1 MKAARS
7 INEGASP
14 QQPLVARQQ
23 LELSGLADEGLREAG
38 KPLIVADL
46 YKAFTQDGRRLVDIT
61 WEQQRLHES
70 RRWSVMELLAAI
82 DVERVT
88 RSERLLVWNAG
99 RAELTTKP
107 GADRLARL
115 SDSECRRWQGRNDVV
130 ASIMQA
136 CGTWSRYW
144 NEEEAHHETSFN
156 RLATLFG
163 LEPVTD
169 ATFIEFR
176 KIFPDDDML
185 RTLTLLAISEIVA
198 AVNYA
203 NCARV
208 IQEPGLKALFK
219 QVGADE
225 IQHMTYFIAFAKGLV
240 DSGEYEAKE
249 AFAVAH
255 FFLRDGGEVQGSKR
269 QHVEQR
275 DTHVNWWDHLEYRE
289 GMYSPDA
296 IDKKQTLIF
305 NALKRITGI
314 TVSSVEEVEDMW
326 MDLVGS

>member
-1 MKAARS
+1 MSTHNKLAGS
-7 INEGASP
+7 GQP
-14 QQPLVARQQ
+14 QPHVTAQHVEMPVQA
-23 LELSGLADEGLREAG
+23 EDTREAG
-38 KPLIVADL
+38 KPVIVADL
-46 YKAFTQDGRRLVDIT
+46 YRAFTEEGRSLVDIT

-70 RRWSVMELLAAI
+70 RRWSVMEALSAI
-82 DVERVT
+82 DVESV
-88 RSERLLVWNAG
+88 SQSDRLLVWNAG

-115 SDSECRRWQGRNDVV
+115 SDSECRRWQGKNATV

-163 LEPVTD
+163 LERVSD
-169 ATFIEFR
+169 ETFIEFR

-185 RTLTLLAISEIVA
+185 RTLTLLAVSEIVA
-198 AVNYA
+198 AVNYG

-208 IQEPGLKALFK
+208 IQQPGLKALFK

-225 IQHMTYFIAFAKGLV
+225 IQHMNYFVAFAKALV
-240 DSGEYEAKE
+240 DSGEYHAKE
-249 AFAVAH
+249 AFAVAY
-255 FFLRDGGEVQGSKR
+255 FFLRDDGEVHGSKR
-269 QHVEQR
+269 ERVVQR
-275 DTHVNWWDHLEYRE
+275 DTHVNWWDQLEYRE

-296 IDKKQTLIF
+296 IDKKEMLIF

-314 TVSSVEEVEDMW
+314 TVSSAEEVKDKW
-326 MDLVGS
+326 MELVGC

>member
-1 MKAARS
+1 MAGRVPGGPGGTEPDAQAA
-7 INEGASP
+7 
-14 QQPLVARQQ
+14 
-23 LELSGLADEGLREAG
+23 AG
-38 KPLIVADL
+38 KPVIIADL
-46 YKAFTQDGRRLVDIT
+46 HHALTVQKLSLIDIT

-70 RRWSVMELLAAI
+70 RRWSVIEMLAAI
-82 DVERVT
+82 DTEDV
-88 RSERLLVWNAG
+88 SESDRMLTWNAG

-107 GADRLARL
+107 GADRLTRL
-115 SDSECRRWQGRNDVV
+115 SDKECRLWQGKNNVV

-163 LEPVTD
+163 QERVND
-169 ATFIEFR
+169 ETFIEFR

-208 IQEPGLKALFK
+208 IQQPGLKALFK

-225 IQHMTYFIAFAKGLV
+225 IQHMNYFIAFAKALV
-240 DSGEYEAKE
+240 DSGEYHAKE
-249 AFAVAH
+249 AFSVAH
-255 FFLRDGGEVQGSKR
+255 FFLRDGGEVHGSKR
-269 QHVEQR
+269 ERVEQR
-275 DTHVNWWDHLEYRE
+275 NTHVNWWDHLEYRE
-289 GMYSPDA
+289 GMYTPDE
-296 IDKKQTLIF
+296 IDKKETLIF

-314 TVSSVEEVEDMW
+314 AVSSAEEVEDQW
-326 MDLVGS
+326 MEMVGC